1 MGNSSKRDARAL
13 TARSRR
19 IQVVELRCKLGLTLQ
34 EIADR
39 IGVHKSRVGAI
50 LDEVKAEMSAE
61 AGETY
66 RAWVM
71 HGAAKDEARRLR
83 MWNRIEER
91 VEAGD
96 LEAIAVGVKLI
107 EKGEQLRAGV
117 RRMMGIDAPQRAEL
131 TGKDGAPLEH
141 KVEYDAVLSSLA
153 RIAASGGAGAAH
165 PQPDAGGGAPPQ
177 ALVALLGAAGA
188 D

>member
-117 RRMMGIDAPQRAEL
+117 RKMLGIDAPQRIEA
-131 TGKDGAPLEH
+131 TGKDGGPISQIIVSPEA
-141 KVEYDAVLSSLA
+141 A
-153 RIAASGGAGAAH
+153 RAF
-165 PQPDAGGGAPPQ
+165 APPANESGDTCSLPQ
-177 ALVALLGAAGA
+177 VPEEGPNP
-188 D
+188 DP